1 MRILILTHSKE
12 RHYFLCNSIIEKT
25 NSVVGVITGA
35 KVVNRGR
42 YENLK
47 RKLKNFRFYIKNRV
61 LNSLFIKYG
70 KKLLKEKKLA
80 EDKFFGGSKEHFYK
94 QHKNLL
100 IETLNSKYR
109 SINDR
114 YYISLIR
121 EKRPDVIIVMG
132 TSLIGKDIIESAKF
146 VINMHTGVSP
156 YYRGGNTNLWPFIE
170 RDFGYFGVTIHLISL
185 GIDSGNII
193 FTKRPKIE
201 ESDNYGTINSKSI
214 ILGIESILKAI
225 ELIKNNR
232 LNSIEQW
239 EDGKLF
245 FDRDW
250 NSYLAYRYFKT
261 RDRFLSTYCR
271 LQRENRL
278 PEVKLVENGVIL

>member
-1 MRILILTHSKE
+1 M
-12 RHYFLCNSIIEKT
+12 
-25 NSVVGVITGA
+25 
-35 KVVNRGR
+35 
-42 YENLK
+42 
-47 RKLKNFRFYIKNRV
+47 
-61 LNSLFIKYG
+61 
-70 KKLLKEKKLA
+70 
-80 EDKFFGGSKEHFYK
+80 
-94 QHKNLL
+94 
-100 IETLNSKYR
+100 
-109 SINDR
+109 
-114 YYISLIR
+114 
-121 EKRPDVIIVMG
+121 
-132 TSLIGKDIIESAKF
+132 
-146 VINMHTGVSP
+146 
-156 YYRGGNTNLWPFIE
+156 
-170 RDFGYFGVTIHLISL
+170 

-278 PEVKLVENGVIL
+278 PKVKLVENGVIL